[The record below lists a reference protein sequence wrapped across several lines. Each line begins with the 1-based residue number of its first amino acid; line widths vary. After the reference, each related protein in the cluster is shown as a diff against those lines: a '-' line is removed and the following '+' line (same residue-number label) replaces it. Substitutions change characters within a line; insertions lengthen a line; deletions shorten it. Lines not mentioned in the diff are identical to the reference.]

1 MLRIIVLVIISAIA
15 SLMAVNW
22 IYFKILRIAKEKN
35 IVDNPDAR
43 KLQKTPVPILGGLA
57 VFFGMVVGV
66 FVGITSQAVLF
77 SSQSGIV
84 MVPICAMIL
93 MLFIGFVDD
102 TVGLSPTIRLIIE
115 VITMLGMIYGA
126 GACIDTF
133 HGVWGIEAFSWRIG
147 VPLTVFIGVGIIN
160 SINMVDGVN
169 GLSSGLC
176 MVYSLLFGVVFL
188 RTHDRS
194 NAILAFSMAFA
205 LVPFFLHNVFGK
217 RSRMFIGDAGT
228 MIMGVLLT
236 WFTICMLHSHYNIL
250 YYAYTVKVNVIALAL
265 AIMSV
270 PVADT
275 LRVMSQRMIKG
286 QSPFSPDKTHLH
298 HAFIRAGI
306 SHFVT
311 TLCEILIN
319 LTVVA
324 VWGFSVLLNAD
335 IELQLYL
342 VIVVGIVL
350 VWGTY
355 LFLEYNIRHHTKLM
369 HKLAHAS
376 TMTHF
381 EQKAWWRRL
390 QQKLDQPEL
399 SATGNMNETQTT
411 EHLVRRFGHQ
421 DISSDRNVDV
431 QKVYDYLRGKAEVHV
446 ADIIRRSGANP
457 NSVQDII
464 AEGAKD
470 GTIKVLLRN
479 KNGAATIV
487 CID

>member
-1 MLRIIVLVIISAIA
+1 MTKIIITVIISALA
-15 SLMAVNW
+15 SLLSVHW
-22 IYFKILRIAKEKN
+22 IYYKILRIAKTKN

-43 KLQKTPVPILGGLA
+43 KLQKTPVPVLGGMA
-57 VFFGMVVGV
+57 VFFGVVVGV
-66 FVGITSQAVLF
+66 FLGVTIQAFLYET
-77 SSQSGIV
+77 QRGIV
-84 MVPICAMIL
+84 MVPTCAMVL
-93 MLFIGFVDD
+93 MMFVGFIDD
-102 TVGLSPTIRLIIE
+102 VIGLTPRVRLLIE
-115 VITMLGMIYGA
+115 IITMLGMIYGA
-126 GACIDTF
+126 GACINTF

-160 SINMVDGVN
+160 SINMIDGVN

-188 RTHDRS
+188 RSLDRS

-205 LVPFFLHNVFGK
+205 LIPFFLHNVFGK

-236 WFTICMLHSHYNIL
+236 WFTICMLHHGYRVG
-250 YYAYTVKVNVIALAL
+250 YYASTEKVNLIALAL

-275 LRVMSQRMIKG
+275 LRVMIQRMIKHR
-286 QSPFSPDKTHLH
+286 SPFSPDKTHLH
-298 HAFIRAGI
+298 HVFIRCGI

-381 EQKAWWRRL
+381 EQKVWWRRL

>member
-1 MLRIIVLVIISAIA
+1 MIKMLITVVISAIS
-15 SLMAVNW
+15 SLVSVRW
-22 IYFKILRIAKEKN
+22 VYYKVLRIAREKN

-66 FVGITSQAVLF
+66 FVGVTTQSVLYE
-77 SSQSGIV
+77 SQSGII

-93 MLFIGFVDD
+93 MMFIGFVDD
-102 TVGLSPTIRLIIE
+102 TVGLSPIIRLIIE

-126 GACIDTF
+126 GACINTF
-133 HGVWGIEAFSWRIG
+133 HGLWGIESFSWRIG

-188 RTHDRS
+188 RSHDRS

-205 LVPFFLHNVFGK
+205 LIPFFLHNVFGK

-228 MIMGVLLT
+228 MIMGVLIT
-236 WFTICMLHSHYNIL
+236 WFTICMLHSKYGIG
-250 YYAYTVKVNVIALAL
+250 YYASTVKVNLIALAL

-275 LRVMSQRMIKG
+275 LRVMAQRIING
-286 QSPFSPDKTHLH
+286 RSPFSPDRTHLH
-298 HAFIRAGI
+298 HAFIKAGI

-311 TLCEILIN
+311 TLCEITIN

-342 VIVVGIVL
+342 VIIVGIAL
-350 VWGTY
+350 TWGTY
-355 LFLEYNIRHHTKLM
+355 LFLEYNISHHSKMM

-376 TMTHF
+376 AMTHF
-381 EQKAWWRRL
+381 EQKTWWKKL
-390 QQKLDQPEL
+390 QQWLDRSEKCDD
-399 SATGNMNETQTT
+399 ADANEPQIT
-411 EHLVRRFGHQ
+411 EHLMRRFGHQ
-421 DISSDRNVDV
+421 DLVSDMDADT
-431 QKVYDYLRGKAEVHV
+431 QMVYDYMRGKAEVHV
-446 ADIIRRSGANP
+446 SDIMSRSGANP
-457 NSVQDII
+457 DTVCEIITKGQD
-464 AEGAKD
+464 E
-470 GTIKVLLRN
+470 GTINVLLYD
-479 KNGAATIV
+479 KNGMASIV
-487 CID
+487 ALN